1 MRTFHGPNLRRAC
14 VWAAMIAL
22 GGELRAQWLFKG
34 DSSATWE
41 QTIARYLE
49 LDAKHSGARLLEIG
63 KDDNGLAIHLFVI
76 SDGGGF
82 TPDSVRAVGKNILF
96 INNGIHPGE
105 PDGVDASLLLAQA
118 LLESDQYMGLLAKTA
133 VCIVPMYNV
142 SGAGQRGCCS
152 RANQNG
158 PAESG
163 FRGNARNLDLNRDLV
178 KMDALNTEAL
188 VGALHRWDPDLFI
201 DTHTT
206 DGADHRY
213 AMNLLLTQDDKLE
226 EPLKVFAQQTLV
238 PGLYNWMDRR
248 EILMGPYY
256 EGVNEVPDSGMVGFN
271 DSPRYTTGYTGLF
284 QCIGLMSEAH
294 MLKSFADRVN
304 ATFQLQLATLA
315 VMNENAGALH
325 AARIK
330 AKAMAAAPGKFA
342 IAWKLDTA
350 YHEEILFHGY
360 VAGYKPSAVSN
371 LPRLYFDRSSPRDV
385 MVPWQDR
392 YVPALRVVKPA
403 AYVIP
408 QAWREVIEHLG
419 KHGVII
425 EHLAADTALR
435 VEAYRIGDLETVK
448 QPFEGHYLHSGV
460 EAKSESMSVQFRS
473 GDAIVRMGRNTDRLV
488 METLEPQA
496 PDSWF
501 AWGFFDSVLQQKE
514 WFSPFV
520 FEDKAA
526 ELLEKDAELREAFH
540 AKRAEDPA
548 FAASAWAQL
557 LFIYQRSP
565 YFEPH
570 YRLYP
575 VYRITAQ

>member
-1 MRTFHGPNLRRAC
+1 MRTFFGSLPRWISA
-14 VWAAMIAL
+14 WAAVLAVA
-22 GGELRAQWLFKG
+22 GGGHAQWSFKG

-41 QTIARYLE
+41 QAITRYAA
-49 LDAKHSGARLLEIG
+49 LDLKHRNASLREIG
-63 KDDNGLAIHLFVI
+63 TDDSGLPIHLFVI
-76 SDGGGF
+76 SDGSGF
-82 TPDSVRAVGKNILF
+82 SPDSIRAAGKNILF

-118 LLESDQYMGLLAKTA
+118 LLESDQYMGLLAKAA

-142 SGAGQRGCCS
+142 SGAQQRGCCS

-158 PAESG
+158 PADYG

-188 VGALHRWDPDLFI
+188 VGALYRWDPDLFI

-226 EPLKVFAQQTLV
+226 EPLRLFAQQVLV
-238 PGLYNWMDRR
+238 TGLYNWMDSR

-294 MLKSFADRVN
+294 MLKSFAERVN
-304 ATFQLQLATLA
+304 ATFQLQLAVLA
-315 VMNENAGALH
+315 VMNENAEALS
-325 AARIK
+325 AARTK

-350 YHEEILFHGY
+350 YREEILFHGY
-360 VAGYKPSAVSN
+360 AAGYKPSAVSN
-371 LPRLYFDRSSPRDV
+371 LPCLFFDRSSPRDV

-392 YVPALRVVKPA
+392 YVPALRVVKPT
-403 AYVIP
+403 AYLIP
-408 QAWREVIEHLG
+408 QAWREVIQHLER
-419 KHGVII
+419 HGVSL
-425 EHLAADTALR
+425 ERLGTDTTLR
-435 VEAYRIGDLETVK
+435 VEAYRIGEMETVE
-448 QPFEGHYLHSGV
+448 QPFEGHYLHSEV
-460 EAKSESMSVQFRS
+460 EATSESVAVQFRS
-473 GDAIVRMGRNTDRLV
+473 GDVMLRMGRNTDRLV

-526 ELLEKDAELREAFH
+526 ELLEKDATLREAFH
-540 AKRAEDPA
+540 AKRAKDPE
-548 FAASAWAQL
+548 FAASAWDQL
-557 LFIYQRSP
+557 LFIYRHSP

-575 VYRITAQ
+575 VYRLMP